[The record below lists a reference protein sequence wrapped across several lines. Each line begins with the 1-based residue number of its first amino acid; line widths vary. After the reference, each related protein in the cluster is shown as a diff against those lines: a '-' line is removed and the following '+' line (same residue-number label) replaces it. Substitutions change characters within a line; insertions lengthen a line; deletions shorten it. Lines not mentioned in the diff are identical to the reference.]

1 MTNSPYKVFKPNI
14 EQTERDI
21 VFDDKEREKN
31 KDYYHYVYI
40 MQKNVDIM
48 QNLLDSQ
55 VKTSNMALNSF
66 NR

>member
-1 MTNSPYKVFKPNI
+1 MFKPNI

-31 KDYYHYVYI
+31 KDYYHHVYI

>member
-1 MTNSPYKVFKPNI
+1 MFKPNI